1 MLLLSSL
8 VTFGA
13 YYVFDNPSALHDQL
27 KLSFHGSCSSDTFE
41 LYFNLFYTV
50 CSVPNVLLPA
60 FGGYYVDKIGMRLMV
75 VIYAFIVLVGQI
87 VVSIGVSTRSIQLV
101 LLGRFLF
108 GLGGESLTVGTSA
121 LVSAWFVNQELVL
134 PRQFA
139 MLTSQPLSDWFLYAF
154 AMGFNIAVSRLGS
167 VVNYIVSPTL
177 AASSQVSSAF
187 WAGTGV

>member
-1 MLLLSSL
+1 MLQKVSTNCKKLLDVELRTVSEEWVSSGRAYNHVACTDRWLVLLLSSL
-8 VTFGA
+8 VTFGS

-27 KLSFHGSCSSDTFE
+27 KQSLHGSCSSNTFE

-87 VVSIGVSTRSIQLV
+87 VVSIGVSTRSMQLV

-139 MLTSQPLSDWFLYAF
+139 MLTSQPLSDWFL
-154 AMGFNIAVSRLGS
+154 
-167 VVNYIVSPTL
+167 
-177 AASSQVSSAF
+177 
-187 WAGTGV
+187 